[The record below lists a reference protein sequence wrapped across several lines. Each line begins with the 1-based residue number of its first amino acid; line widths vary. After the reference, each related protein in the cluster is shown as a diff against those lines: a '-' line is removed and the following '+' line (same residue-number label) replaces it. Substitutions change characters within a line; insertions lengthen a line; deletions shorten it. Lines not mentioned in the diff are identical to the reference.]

1 MTRLTF
7 FYLTNWLILLVYI
20 FDNALFL
27 SPGGPSNN
35 PFKMDPFFFFMTLN
49 TPFFLII
56 VIKGATKGIAKTFR
70 SNEFNFRYLTLFL
83 VVFTFIF
90 TVVDAKVLSIYRD
103 HFNLKLYGLLF
114 EAGVMQDMGVH
125 LSDLILLAFQLLM
138 TVLWTITSL
147 KISIWFFEKKRYL
160 IPSFISKNFYS
171 IFKIL
176 VFISLIE
183 KIFFSYFYYTERDQ
197 TLTYWNSVP
206 SYTVLRMSKVWTPIL
221 DAPTEAEKA
230 AANISWDFESDFLD
244 SQKRLNEKIEKIKAN
259 KKDINIVFLMFESL
273 RYDMNDPG
281 IMPKLNN
288 YATSNKWVT
297 SKQHF
302 SNSNCTGNG
311 IFGALTGQTPFY
323 WYPSYKKELQP
334 SALSIF
340 DKLGY
345 EIDIYTTTALGYSD
359 MDKHIFTNAIDNIYK
374 FTGYGGGLG
383 HPMVKRSDLFKWDQI
398 MVDEFL
404 DKFTSN
410 SSDSPSLSFLW
421 FYSTHYNYYFPE
433 EFAKF
438 KPYIDRHYQIYEKGL
453 REESDLV
460 FNRYKNSAYFVDS
473 QISKIVETIDKS
485 GKIENTIFVI
495 LGDHGEEFNEF
506 GRFAHSYSLKN
517 VQTSTPFVM
526 HLPGIN
532 NINYNITSHAD
543 IMPTIIDYIDISV
556 PYQEILSGKSLL
568 DFNQNLDYA
577 IIQECQVKGRP
588 KNFLIADKNWK
599 MEFHLS
605 GGKIE
610 SGLLETINDESISSD
625 SVSAFNTIKQ
635 KLLKMA
641 EKNLGHYSI
650 QD

>member
-7 FYLTNWLILLVYI
+7 FYFTNWLILLVYI

-35 PFKMDPFFFFMTLN
+35 PFKMDSFFFFMTLN

-56 VIKGATKGIAKTFR
+56 VIKGATKVIAKIFR

-147 KISIWFFEKKRYL
+147 KISIWFFEKKHYL
-160 IPSFISKNFYS
+160 IPSFISKNIYS

-183 KIFFSYFYYTERDQ
+183 KIFFSYFYYTKRDE

-273 RYDMNDPG
+273 RYDMNDPE

-359 MDKHIFTNAIDNIYK
+359 MDKHIFTKAIDNIYK

-404 DKFTSN
+404 DKFTN
-410 SSDSPSLSFLW
+410 NTSDSPSLSFLW

-433 EFAKF
+433 QFAKF

-543 IMPTIIDYIDISV
+543 IMPTIIDYIDISI

-577 IIQECQVKGRP
+577 IIQECQVKERP

-599 MEFHLS
+599 MEFHIS

-625 SVSAFNTIKQ
+625 SASVFNTIKQ

-650 QD
+650 QE

>member
-7 FYLTNWLILLVYI
+7 FYFTNWLILLVYI

-35 PFKMDPFFFFMTLN
+35 PFKMDPFFFFMTVN

-56 VIKGATKGIAKTFR
+56 VIKGATKGIAKIFR
-70 SNEFNFRYLTLFL
+70 SDEFNFRYLTLFL

-183 KIFFSYFYYTERDQ
+183 KIFFSYFYYTERDE

-244 SQKRLNEKIEKIKAN
+244 SQKRLNEKIGKIKAN

-273 RYDMNDPG
+273 RYDMNDPE

-359 MDKHIFTNAIDNIYK
+359 MDKHIFTKAIDNIYK

-404 DKFTSN
+404 DKFTNN

-473 QISKIVETIDKS
+473 QINKIVETIDKS

-543 IMPTIIDYIDISV
+543 IMPTIIDYIDISI

-577 IIQECQVKGRP
+577 IIQECQVKERP

-625 SVSAFNTIKQ
+625 SVSAFNNIKQ
-635 KLLKMA
+635 KLLKKA

>member
-160 IPSFISKNFYS
+160 IPSFISKNIYS

-183 KIFFSYFYYTERDQ
+183 KIFFSYFYYTERDE

-273 RYDMNDPG
+273 RYDMNDPE

-543 IMPTIIDYIDISV
+543 IMPTIIDYIDISI

-577 IIQECQVKGRP
+577 IIQECQVKERP

>member
-7 FYLTNWLILLVYI
+7 FYFTNWLILLVYI

-27 SPGGPSNN
+27 SPSGPSNN
-35 PFKMDPFFFFMTLN
+35 PFKMDPFFFFMTVN

-56 VIKGATKGIAKTFR
+56 VIKGATKVIAKIFR

-160 IPSFISKNFYS
+160 IPSFISKNIYS

-183 KIFFSYFYYTERDQ
+183 KIFFSYFYYTERDE

-244 SQKRLNEKIEKIKAN
+244 SQKRLNEKIEKIKGN

-273 RYDMNDPG
+273 RYDMNDPE
-281 IMPKLNN
+281 IMPELNN

-334 SALSIF
+334 SALTIF

-359 MDKHIFTNAIDNIYK
+359 MDKHIFTKAIDNIYK

-404 DKFTSN
+404 DKFTN
-410 SSDSPSLSFLW
+410 NTSDSPSLSFLW

-543 IMPTIIDYIDISV
+543 IMPTIIDYIDISI

-577 IIQECQVKGRP
+577 IIQECQVKERP

-625 SVSAFNTIKQ
+625 SVSAFNSIKQ

-641 EKNLGHYSI
+641 EKNLGHYSV

>member
-7 FYLTNWLILLVYI
+7 FYFTNWLILLVYI

-35 PFKMDPFFFFMTLN
+35 PFKMDPFFFFMTVN

-56 VIKGATKGIAKTFR
+56 VIKGATKVIAKIFR
-70 SNEFNFRYLTLFL
+70 SNESNFRYLTLFL

-183 KIFFSYFYYTERDQ
+183 KIFFSYFYYTERDE

-273 RYDMNDPG
+273 RYDMNDPE

-359 MDKHIFTNAIDNIYK
+359 MDKHIFTKAIDNIYK

-404 DKFTSN
+404 DKFTN
-410 SSDSPSLSFLW
+410 NTSDSPSLSFLW

-543 IMPTIIDYIDISV
+543 IMPTIIDYIDISI

-577 IIQECQVKGRP
+577 IIQECQVKERP

-625 SVSAFNTIKQ
+625 SVSAFNNIKQ
-635 KLLKMA
+635 KLLKKA

>member
-1 MTRLTF
+1 
-7 FYLTNWLILLVYI
+7 
-20 FDNALFL
+20 
-27 SPGGPSNN
+27 
-35 PFKMDPFFFFMTLN
+35 
-49 TPFFLII
+49 
-56 VIKGATKGIAKTFR
+56 
-70 SNEFNFRYLTLFL
+70 
-83 VVFTFIF
+83 
-90 TVVDAKVLSIYRD
+90 
-103 HFNLKLYGLLF
+103 
-114 EAGVMQDMGVH
+114 
-125 LSDLILLAFQLLM
+125 
-138 TVLWTITSL
+138 
-147 KISIWFFEKKRYL
+147 
-160 IPSFISKNFYS
+160 
-171 IFKIL
+171 
-176 VFISLIE
+176 
-183 KIFFSYFYYTERDQ
+183 
-197 TLTYWNSVP
+197 
-206 SYTVLRMSKVWTPIL
+206 MSKVWTPIL

-273 RYDMNDPG
+273 RYDMNDPE

-359 MDKHIFTNAIDNIYK
+359 MDKHIFTKAIDNIYK

-404 DKFTSN
+404 DKFTN
-410 SSDSPSLSFLW
+410 NTSDSPSLSFLW

-543 IMPTIIDYIDISV
+543 IMPTIIDYIDISI

-577 IIQECQVKGRP
+577 IIQECQVKERP

>member
-7 FYLTNWLILLVYI
+7 FYFTNWLILLVYI
-20 FDNALFL
+20 FDNALSL
-27 SPGGPSNN
+27 SPSGPSNN
-35 PFKMDPFFFFMTLN
+35 PFKMDPFFFFMTVN

-56 VIKGATKGIAKTFR
+56 VIKGATKVIAKIFR

-160 IPSFISKNFYS
+160 IPSFISKNIYS

-183 KIFFSYFYYTERDQ
+183 KIFFSYFYYTKRDE

-273 RYDMNDPG
+273 RYDMNDPE

-359 MDKHIFTNAIDNIYK
+359 MDKHIFTKAIDNIYK

-404 DKFTSN
+404 DKFTN
-410 SSDSPSLSFLW
+410 NTSDSPSLSFLW

-433 EFAKF
+433 EYAKF

-543 IMPTIIDYIDISV
+543 IMPTIIDYIDISI

-577 IIQECQVKGRP
+577 IIQECQVKERP

>member
-7 FYLTNWLILLVYI
+7 FYFTNWLILLVYI

-27 SPGGPSNN
+27 SPSGPSNN
-35 PFKMDPFFFFMTLN
+35 PFKMDPFFFFMTVN

-56 VIKGATKGIAKTFR
+56 VIKGATKGIAKIFR

-183 KIFFSYFYYTERDQ
+183 KIFFSYFYYTEREE

-273 RYDMNDPG
+273 RYDMNDPE
-281 IMPKLNN
+281 IMPELNN

-334 SALSIF
+334 TALSIF

-359 MDKHIFTNAIDNIYK
+359 MDKHIFTKAIDNIYK

-543 IMPTIIDYIDISV
+543 IMPTIIDYIDISI

-577 IIQECQVKGRP
+577 IIQECQVKERP
-588 KNFLIADKNWK
+588 KNFLIANKNWK

-610 SGLLETINDESISSD
+610 SGLLETINDESISPD
-625 SVSAFNTIKQ
+625 SASVFNTIKQ

-650 QD
+650 QE

>member
-7 FYLTNWLILLVYI
+7 FYFTNWLILLVYI

-56 VIKGATKGIAKTFR
+56 VIKGATKVIAKIFR

-183 KIFFSYFYYTERDQ
+183 KIFFSYFYYTERDE

-273 RYDMNDPG
+273 RYDMNDPE

-359 MDKHIFTNAIDNIYK
+359 MDKHIFTKAIDNIYK

-433 EFAKF
+433 EYAKF

-543 IMPTIIDYIDISV
+543 IMPTIIDYIDISI

-577 IIQECQVKGRP
+577 IIQECQVKERP
-588 KNFLIADKNWK
+588 KNFLIANKNWK

-625 SVSAFNTIKQ
+625 SVSAFNNIKQ
-635 KLLKMA
+635 KLLKKA

>member
-7 FYLTNWLILLVYI
+7 FYFTNWLILLVYI

-35 PFKMDPFFFFMTLN
+35 PFKMDSFFFFMTLN

-56 VIKGATKGIAKTFR
+56 VIKGATKGMAKTFR

-183 KIFFSYFYYTERDQ
+183 KIFFSYFYYTEREE
-197 TLTYWNSVP
+197 TLRYWNSVP

-273 RYDMNDPG
+273 RYDMNDPE

-359 MDKHIFTNAIDNIYK
+359 MDKHIFTKAIDNIYK

-543 IMPTIIDYIDISV
+543 IMPTIIDYIDISI

-568 DFNQNLDYA
+568 DFNQNLDFA
-577 IIQECQVKGRP
+577 IIQECQVKERP

-610 SGLLETINDESISSD
+610 SGLLETINDESISPD
-625 SVSAFNTIKQ
+625 SASVFNTIKQ

-650 QD
+650 QE

>member
-7 FYLTNWLILLVYI
+7 FYFTNWLILLVYI

-35 PFKMDPFFFFMTLN
+35 PFKMDPFFFFMTVN

-56 VIKGATKGIAKTFR
+56 VIKGATKGIAKIFR

-125 LSDLILLAFQLLM
+125 LSDIILLAFQLLM
-138 TVLWTITSL
+138 TVLWAITSL

-183 KIFFSYFYYTERDQ
+183 KIFFSYFYYTEREE

-244 SQKRLNEKIEKIKAN
+244 SQKRLNEKIGKIKAN

-273 RYDMNDPG
+273 RYDMNDPE

-359 MDKHIFTNAIDNIYK
+359 MDKHIFTKAIDNIYK

-473 QISKIVETIDKS
+473 QINKIVETIDKS

-543 IMPTIIDYIDISV
+543 IMPTIIDYIDISI

-568 DFNQNLDYA
+568 DFNQNLDFA
-577 IIQECQVKGRP
+577 IIQECQVKERP

-610 SGLLETINDESISSD
+610 SGLLETINDESISPDSA
-625 SVSAFNTIKQ
+625 SVSNTIKQ

-650 QD
+650 QE

>member
-7 FYLTNWLILLVYI
+7 FYFTNWLILLVYI

-56 VIKGATKGIAKTFR
+56 VIKGATKVIAKIFR
-70 SNEFNFRYLTLFL
+70 SNESNFRYLTLFL

-138 TVLWTITSL
+138 TILWTITSL

-160 IPSFISKNFYS
+160 IPNFISKNFYS

-183 KIFFSYFYYTERDQ
+183 KIFFSYFYYTERDE

-273 RYDMNDPG
+273 RYDMNDPE

-334 SALSIF
+334 TALSIF

-359 MDKHIFTNAIDNIYK
+359 MDKHIFTKAIDNIYK

-398 MVDEFL
+398 MVDDFL
-404 DKFTSN
+404 DKFTN
-410 SSDSPSLSFLW
+410 NKSDSPSLSFLW

-543 IMPTIIDYIDISV
+543 IMPTIIDYIDISI

-577 IIQECQVKGRP
+577 IIQECQVKERP

-625 SVSAFNTIKQ
+625 SVSAFNNIKQ
-635 KLLKMA
+635 KLLKKA

>member
-7 FYLTNWLILLVYI
+7 FYFTNWLILLVYI

-56 VIKGATKGIAKTFR
+56 VIKGATKVIAKIFR

-160 IPSFISKNFYS
+160 IPSFISKNIYS

-183 KIFFSYFYYTERDQ
+183 KIFFSYFYYTERDE

-273 RYDMNDPG
+273 RYDMNDPE

-359 MDKHIFTNAIDNIYK
+359 MDKHIFTKAIDNIYK

-410 SSDSPSLSFLW
+410 TSDSPSLSFLW

-543 IMPTIIDYIDISV
+543 IMPTIIDYIDISI

-577 IIQECQVKGRP
+577 IIQECQVKERP

-625 SVSAFNTIKQ
+625 SVSAFNSIKQ

>member
-7 FYLTNWLILLVYI
+7 FYFTNWLILLVYI

-56 VIKGATKGIAKTFR
+56 VIKGATKGIAKIFR

-90 TVVDAKVLSIYRD
+90 TVVDAKVLSIYRYL
-103 HFNLKLYGLLF
+103 FNLKLYGLLF

-183 KIFFSYFYYTERDQ
+183 KIFFSYFYYTERDE

-273 RYDMNDPG
+273 RYDMNDPE

-359 MDKHIFTNAIDNIYK
+359 MDKHIFTKAIDNIYK

-433 EFAKF
+433 EYAKF

-543 IMPTIIDYIDISV
+543 IMPTIIDYIDISI

-577 IIQECQVKGRP
+577 IIQECQVKERP

-605 GGKIE
+605 GAKIE
-610 SGLLETINDESISSD
+610 SGLLETINDESISLD
-625 SVSAFNTIKQ
+625 SVSAFNNIKQ